1 MVDCA
6 IDTQKGLPRIQL
18 DCRESYMAR
27 IIDSIRLFLLQI
39 VFPPSVL
46 ADIEIEAKL
55 QQVSVITLVRSVLEK
70 YLRTRTV
77 RMRLDGQT
85 FRWKLNKVDLNEP
98 IGNITTEPQRYA
110 DEAMRIFR
118 EEDR

>member
-1 MVDCA
+1 
-6 IDTQKGLPRIQL
+6 
-18 DCRESYMAR
+18 MAR
-27 IIDSIRLFLLQI
+27 IIDSIRLFFLRL

-55 QQVSVITLVRSVLEK
+55 QQVSVISLVRSVLEK

-77 RMRLDGQT
+77 KMSLDGQT
-85 FRWKLNKVDLNEP
+85 VRLKLDKVDLNEP
-98 IGNITTEPQRYA
+98 IGNITTEQQRYA
-110 DEAMRIFR
+110 DEVMRIFR